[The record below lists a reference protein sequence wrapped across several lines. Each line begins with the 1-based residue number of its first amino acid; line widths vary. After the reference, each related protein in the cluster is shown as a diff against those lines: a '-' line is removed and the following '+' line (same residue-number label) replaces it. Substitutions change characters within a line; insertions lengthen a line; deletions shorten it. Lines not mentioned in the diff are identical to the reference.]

1 MKTSFIIAI
10 LERWISENFQVYF
23 LYDVFLENEILYGRS
38 FEMSDEVLD
47 KDHVAPIGKVK
58 I

>member
-1 MKTSFIIAI
+1 MAPNSSEDCKSLLKAAI
-10 LERWISENFQVYF
+10 RDPNPV
-23 LYDVFLENEILYGRS
+23 VFLENEILYGRS